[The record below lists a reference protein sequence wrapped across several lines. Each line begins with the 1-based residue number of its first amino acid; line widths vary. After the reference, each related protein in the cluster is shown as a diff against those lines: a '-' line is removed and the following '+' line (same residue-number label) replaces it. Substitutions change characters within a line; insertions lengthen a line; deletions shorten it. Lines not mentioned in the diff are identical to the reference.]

1 MIIHENDTIAA
12 PATATGGAL
21 CVIRVS
27 GPQAIEVCDAIFRG
41 RTTLAAAP
49 AASARYGE
57 IVGKDGSRIDDAVV
71 TVFRAP
77 HSYTG
82 EDSVE
87 ISLHGSSYVVQATM
101 QALTG
106 AGARPA
112 EAGEF
117 TRRAF
122 LAGRMD
128 LAQAE
133 AVADMI
139 ASTSRAA
146 HAVASTQMRGD
157 YSQEL
162 QLLRQELLQITSL
175 LELELDFS
183 EEDVEFADRSRLD
196 TLLRQTRDK
205 VSALAGSFA
214 LGNALKEGVAVAI
227 VGRPN
232 VGKSTLLNRLAGEQR
247 AMVSDIAGTT
257 RDTVEARINI
267 DGVTYRFIDT
277 AGVHATTDTLE
288 LMGIDRTRQALEK
301 ARIVLWLTTAEESLT
316 DRYNLTKEAGP
327 SEGMNSSGRE
337 GYSATGD
344 TSERGNLSEVA
355 DLRRKFASA
364 TGITLAEDQ
373 ILYRIINKIDL
384 QTHEASDAEGSEISE
399 DSGVSDGSATSE
411 SSEGSEVSGI
421 SDTAGHN
428 TGEHTIRMSAKTGEG
443 VSALVAALG
452 RTVDATAAYRGE
464 AIVTNQRH
472 YHALR
477 EAQQALETALDGLRD
492 GLTSDL
498 LSEDIRLAITH
509 LGEITGEITSAD
521 ILQNIFSKF
530 CIGK

>member
-1 MIIHENDTIAA
+1 MTISDNDTIAA
-12 PATATGGAL
+12 PATPTGGAL
-21 CVIRVS
+21 CVVRVS
-27 GPQAIEVCDAIFRG
+27 GPRAIEVCDTLFRG
-41 RTTLAAAP
+41 RTALANAP
-49 AASARYGE
+49 AAAARYGE
-57 IVGKDGSRIDDAVV
+57 IAGTDGAHIDDAVV

-87 ISLHGSSYVVQATM
+87 ISVHGSSYVVQAVM
-101 QALTG
+101 AALAE

-146 HAVASTQMRGD
+146 HAVATTQMRGD

-162 QLLRQELLQITSL
+162 RQLRQELLQITSL

-183 EEDVEFADRSRLD
+183 EEDVEFADRTQLE
-196 TLLRQTRDK
+196 TLLQRTRDK
-205 VSALAGSFA
+205 VAALAASFA

-257 RDTVEARINI
+257 RDTVEAQINI
-267 DGVTYRFIDT
+267 GGVAYRFIDT

-288 LMGIDRTRQALEK
+288 LMGIDRTRQALAA
-301 ARIVLWLTTAEESLT
+301 ARIVLWLTTA
-316 DRYNLTKEAGP
+316 DD
-327 SEGMNSSGRE
+327 NSANAAAPPTQG
-337 GYSATGD
+337 AAAA
-344 TSERGNLSEVA
+344 A
-355 DLRRKFASA
+355 DLHGMFAAA
-364 TGITLAEDQ
+364 TGITLNDEQ

-384 QTHEASDAEGSEISE
+384 QPHAVGDAGNSC
-399 DSGVSDGSATSE
+399 DGDADT
-411 SSEGSEVSGI
+411 GKDMAADKTA
-421 SDTAGHN
+421 DTAADIVAD
-428 TGEHTIRMSAKTGEG
+428 TAADAHTIRLSAKTGEG
-443 VSALVAALG
+443 VAALVAALG

-477 EAQQALETALDGLRD
+477 EAQRALDAALDGVLQ